1 MLNPSTADE
10 MKNDPTVERCE
21 RRARA
26 NGFGAFCVVNI
37 FAWRATD
44 PRELLR
50 AEDPVGPENDRAIFE
65 KADWADQIIVAWG
78 AHGKFQQR
86 GATVLKLLM
95 SEGHTLYHLG
105 LTKAQQPRHP
115 LYVAYANQPVA
126 WQPVVLQE

>member
-44 PRELLR
+44 PRELLQ
-50 AEDPVGPENDRAIFE
+50 AQDPIGPENDLAILE
-65 KADWADQIIVAWG
+65 KAYWADQIIVAWG
-78 AHGKFQQR
+78 VYGEFRRR
-86 GATVLKLLM
+86 GATVLELLM
-95 SEGHTLYHLG
+95 SEGHALYHLG
-105 LTKAQQPRHP
+105 LTKAKHPRHP
-115 LYVAYANQPVA
+115 LYVAYTMQPVA
-126 WQPVVLQE
+126 WELVDRQ